1 MSVGFLRTA
10 DLLYGSYISF
20 LPLLLLIHV
29 QKSVPS
35 GIKYNDKKWMKKLHL
50 GRARALNP

>member
-1 MSVGFLRTA
+1 MSVGFLRTS
-10 DLLYGSYISF
+10 DLLYVSYISF

-35 GIKYNDKKWMKKLHL
+35 GINCNDIRSGWKNYILDV
-50 GRARALNP
+50 PEP